1 MIKQCAYV
9 FLSRSRDWECFVTTD
24 PREAE
29 GDDDLYLA
37 GQVGSLKEL
46 FQLMDEHD
54 FDAEYFYEYV
64 DHCLSHRLYN
74 LLNKGDEYSG

>member
-1 MIKQCAYV
+1 MTKQCAYV

-37 GQVGSLKEL
+37 GEVSSLKEL
-46 FQLMDEHD
+46 FKLMEDND

-64 DHCLSHRLYN
+64 DHCMSHRLFN
-74 LLNKGDEYSG
+74 MLNKDGAY